1 VKRPR
6 GWQLLGLFGAT
17 TLVTSVAGVACSG
30 TTSTAGTYTPI
41 TGVLVRSDAL
51 VSGIGCGTRSDQVF
65 KYAAVVLLDGQTLN
79 VGGTGVGV
87 LSDCFADAKFA
98 NLPARPD
105 GTLAVT
111 VQIYGFSQQS
121 YLAQQAKGLDL
132 AVTDWTKLQ
141 TFQPT
146 YKTSCEATQ
155 QQNVEV
161 LAVCNPL
168 RSGGPAT
175 VRIDTTQF
183 ARASGDP
190 LLCKDAAG
198 KPKDY
203 TTVQAFYSVGGTA
216 GELSHVDCP
225 APIVVSP
232 AAAPATYT
240 LDLQLVDPT
249 GVKVVGTA
257 RCHAT
262 TIPGLETT
270 ATCDPA
276 E

>member
-1 VKRPR
+1 MF
-6 GWQLLGLFGAT
+6 GLVGAA
-17 TLVTSVAGVACSG
+17 SVLAGAAGVACSG
-30 TTSTAGTYTPI
+30 TASTAGIYTPI

-51 VSGIGCGTRSDQVF
+51 VSGIGCGTKSDQVF
-65 KYAAVVLLDGQTLN
+65 KYVAVVLLDGQTLN
-79 VGGTGVGV
+79 VGGTGVGLV
-87 LSDCFADAKFA
+87 SDCFADAKFA

-105 GTLAVT
+105 GTLTVT
-111 VQIYGFSQQS
+111 VQIYAFSQQS

-132 AVTDWTKLQ
+132 AATDWTQLQ
-141 TFQPT
+141 KFSPT
-146 YKTSCEATQ
+146 YKASCEATQ

-168 RSGGPAT
+168 RAGGPAT

-183 ARASGDP
+183 ASASDAGTP
-190 LLCKDAAG
+190 LLCKNAQG
-198 KPKDY
+198 KPQDY
-203 TTVQAFYSVGGTA
+203 TTVQAFYSVGGAA

-225 APIVVSP
+225 DPIVISP

-249 GVKVVGTA
+249 GVRVVGTA

-262 TIPGLETT
+262 TIPGLETI

-276 E
+276 Q